1 MSTEL
6 IGRGDELAD
15 LLRWLDAAVNG
26 NPQLV
31 VCSGEAGI
39 GKTRLVSEL
48 AERAQAR
55 GVRTLWT
62 RALELPDAPPFWLWR
77 QALADLPA
85 VDVAPVERTAL
96 FESFA
101 DRLDSTAALFVID
114 DIHWADEPSLQA
126 LLHLIRNLRGKRIL
140 VCATERDTVSDAATG
155 WRAIKPDLLREPVT
169 RTLGLTGLSPESSA
183 QCLQAEAGR
192 AVPDQ
197 ITFDA
202 YTMTAGNPF
211 YLRELGRSLQ
221 ETGAL
226 QLPATL
232 REVVRGRL
240 VPLAPRTQELLRSSS
255 ILGEEFPIAVA
266 SRLIGRP
273 ALECLT
279 AVDEAVA
286 AGLLVVG
293 AQPGAVRF
301 GHALVRAALQESLLL
316 QQRVILHAR
325 AAQAIEELYPD
336 ALEHHSAAL
345 ARHWAGAAVTG
356 EHGPAVHWARRAGD
370 AALRELAFEEA
381 VRLYGLAL
389 DHAAG
394 SDAADRGRL
403 LLARATARLRAGD
416 LGAARADSVAALTIG
431 RRVGDATLI
440 AECALVLEPVGDRVW
455 DRDIRE
461 WCTEAL
467 EFDGLPD
474 LLRTRLL
481 ARSTEASVYLGLLD
495 NVDETSVAAL
505 QLADACGDPEAVV
518 AALRARQLA
527 CAAPEHRV
535 ERAELAARM
544 TDAGL
549 SLRSP
554 SIELWGRLWAI
565 DSQWERGELAAI
577 GSELSRLR
585 WCVRHTGGPMARWNL
600 LVAEAALAQGHGDL
614 DEALRLGGQA
624 RELAESIGHP
634 AGYGAYRAL
643 VGTIGHHR
651 GHLDISFELPPLSM
665 RGEVR
670 NEIFARLGTAFP
682 LVEDGRTAEAEPLY
696 RGLGPP
702 EEWVIPPY
710 FVLNALVVGGSVALA
725 LGLDQ
730 DIRYFAQRL
739 APYRDGHAVGGGG
752 NGHYLG
758 PVTLWLGKFA
768 AAIGDSATAEQD
780 LGTARKICREIGARC
795 FAVEADCEL
804 ADLLIRRGATE
815 DGVTMAK
822 SALPLAESY
831 GMAPWVQRLRG
842 LAATPLNRATLSPRE
857 REVAALVAAGKSNR
871 EIATALVLS
880 ERTAQNHVQHILT
893 KLGFTNRSQIA
904 AWASRNP
911 GPK

>member
-26 NPQLV
+26 DPQLV

-77 QALADLPA
+77 QALTDLPA
-85 VDVAPVERTAL
+85 VDGPAIERIAL

-101 DRLDSTAALFVID
+101 DRLDGAAALMVID

-140 VCATERDTVSDAATG
+140 VCATERNAVSDAATG

-183 QCLQAEAGR
+183 LCLQTEAGR
-192 AVPDQ
+192 VVPGQ
-197 ITFDA
+197 IAFDA
-202 YTMTAGNPF
+202 HTMTGGNPF

-221 ETGAL
+221 RTGML
-226 QLPATL
+226 RLPDTL

-240 VPLAPRTQELLRSSS
+240 VPLSSRTQELLRASS
-255 ILGEEFPIAVA
+255 ILGEEFSIAVA
-266 SRLIGRP
+266 SRLIGRQ
-273 ALECLT
+273 ALECLA
-279 AVDEAVA
+279 AVDEAVG
-286 AGLLVVG
+286 AGLLVGG
-293 AQPGAVRF
+293 AEPGVVRF
-301 GHALVRAALQESLLL
+301 VHGLVRTALQESLSL
-316 QQRVILHAR
+316 QQRVLLHTR

-336 ALEHHSAAL
+336 ALERYSAAL

-370 AALRELAFEEA
+370 AALRELGFEEA

-394 SDAADRGRL
+394 SSAADRGGL
-403 LLARATARLRAGD
+403 LLARATASLRAGD
-416 LGAARADSVAALTIG
+416 MGAARADCVAALTIG
-431 RRVGDATLI
+431 RRIGATTLI

-461 WCTEAL
+461 WCMNAL
-467 EFDGLPD
+467 EFDDLPD

-481 ARSTEASVYLGLLD
+481 ARATEASVYLGLLD
-495 NVDETSVAAL
+495 SVDETSRAAL
-505 QLADACGDPEAVV
+505 ELADTCGDPEAVV

-527 CAAPEHRV
+527 CAAPEHRT
-535 ERAELAARM
+535 ERAELAVRM

-549 SLRSP
+549 TLRSP

-565 DSQWERGELAAI
+565 DSHWERGELAAI

-585 WCVRHTGGPMARWNL
+585 WCVRHTGGPMARWHL
-600 LVAEAALAQGHGDL
+600 LVAEAASAQGHGDL

-643 VGTIGHHR
+643 VATIGHHR

-665 RGEVR
+665 RSEVR
-670 NEIFARLGTAFP
+670 NEIFARLGTALP
-682 LVEDGRTAEAEPLY
+682 LVEDGRTAAAEPLY

-710 FVLNALVVGGSVALA
+710 FVLNALVVGGAVALA
-725 LGLDQ
+725 LGLDA

-739 APYRDGHAVGGGG
+739 APYRDGHVVGGGG

-768 AAIGDSATAEQD
+768 AALGDLSAAEQD
-780 LGTARKICREIGARC
+780 LGVARKICREIGARC

-804 ADLLIRRGATE
+804 ADLMIRRGATE
-815 DGVTMAK
+815 DGVAIAK
-822 SALPLAESY
+822 SALPLAQSY
-831 GMAPWVQRLRG
+831 GMRPWVERLRA

-857 REVAALVAAGKSNR
+857 REVAALVAAGRSNR

-893 KLGFTNRSQIA
+893 KLGFANRSQIA
-904 AWASRNP
+904 AWVSRNP
-911 GPK
+911 NH